1 MNLEEQVVSLETAKK
16 LKDGGWKKETYCI
29 WWDYINNIDKG
40 NPHFTIVTQENGFSY
55 KHPNTFWY
63 PAPTVSELLEEL
75 LAFIEKSIFCLEFQK
90 WTSYM
95 EENEKGE
102 TIAFDGITL
111 QESLATMWLYL
122 KQNNLLKEG
131 V

>member
-16 LKDGGWKKETYCI
+16 LKEAGWEGYNNKTLF
-29 WWDYINNIDKG
+29 WWSGMELEQFEDVFD
-40 NPHFTIVTQENGFSY
+40 ENGKFFEEDWEY
-55 KHPNTFWY
+55 TF
-63 PAPTVSELLEEL
+63 PAPTISELLFEL
-75 LAFIEKSIFCLEFQK
+75 SAFIEKSIFCLEFQK